1 MVMADIFTELLIY
14 SSYKDSIKSSEPK
27 QTFDVV
33 LSPTNIQEK
42 VYKKVVKKLA
52 WDSKGKKR
60 YVYS

>member
-33 LSPTNIQEK
+33 LSPINIQEK

-52 WDSKGKKR
+52 
-60 YVYS
+60 